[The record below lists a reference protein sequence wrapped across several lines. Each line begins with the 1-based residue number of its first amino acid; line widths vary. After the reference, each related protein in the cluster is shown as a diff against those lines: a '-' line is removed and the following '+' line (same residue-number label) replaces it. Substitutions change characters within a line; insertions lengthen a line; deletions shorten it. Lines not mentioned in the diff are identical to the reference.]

1 LEVGEFMKFAIF
13 AAGGVGGYF
22 GGRLAQAGHDVTFI
36 ARGAHLTAIRETGL
50 IVDSIAGD
58 FVIQPAK
65 ATDDPASVGAVD
77 VVIVAVKG
85 WQMEEAIK
93 QMKFLVGTHTVI
105 LPLLNGVEAPEQL
118 SAAFGSAGVLG
129 GLCRISSFVAE
140 PGRIQHVGMEP
151 SITFGELDNEKSD
164 RVLALQKIFAEI
176 PEITVNAP
184 DDIQVAMWQKFIFIC
199 AMSGVGA
206 VTRQPVGVYREIP
219 ETRAMLAST
228 LKEVLAVGKAQ
239 GVALPENMVDTIL
252 DKIDALP
259 DTMLASMQKDIM
271 EGRPSELESQNGVV
285 VRMGRDS
292 GVPTPTNDF
301 IYACLLPQERK
312 ARN

>member
-36 ARGAHLTAIRETGL
+36 ARGAHLAAIRETGL
-50 IVDSIAGD
+50 KVDSIAGD